1 MRCTTAGSFV
11 DGRLQ
16 GSIQYEVVEF
26 GWITDLLLA
35 YEKGTEFVKSV
46 LNKRRK
52 MLLSAT
58 EIEKA

>member
-1 MRCTTAGSFV
+1 M
-11 DGRLQ
+11 
-16 GSIQYEVVEF
+16 
-26 GWITDLLLA
+26 LLA
-35 YEKGTEFVKSV
+35 YEEGTEFVKSV